1 MALLYHERMQMST
14 YDNKDKHCLFK
25 TGAQPNHYV
34 LPPHA
39 LSALSAKKPDTTVT
53 APFQE
58 KRKLLNS
65 GWREIETAEHR

>member
-14 YDNKDKHCLFK
+14 YDKDKHCLFK
-25 TGAQPNHYV
+25 TGAQPNHHYV
-34 LPPHA
+34 LPPHT
-39 LSALSAKKPDTTVT
+39 LSAKKPDTTVT

-58 KRKLLNS
+58 KRKLLNP